1 MGNISRWLDVE
12 VGTDDVDLNTLPS
25 NLSLT
30 DLQNDN
36 EYKLLVGDLGRG
48 EEGPRLK
55 IFKGAMQISDIT
67 LPDLPLG
74 VESIYSSD
82 SSPRLA
88 PLIAV
93 AFSSCIYIYRNLKLY
108 YKYYLP
114 SLELNTSEMEIWKQ
128 LTDPVHHNEE
138 KVLALTDSLH
148 NMPQKILTSQSRNFL
163 ALTLE
168 QQLEFLESAELP
180 KKGTSEI
187 SCITTLKMNS
197 VDKYAMR
204 CLVVGTEDGELIV
217 LDPQT
222 FTQIHLVRLCT
233 VKKTPYQMVAT
244 GLYNVDYR
252 ITIATR
258 EKSVCLLK
266 REWKEGRLLFNT
278 DDHVV
283 AMETMTSDN
292 SIMVICM
299 DNTLACYSRKG
310 RKQWSILLEHRP
322 VAMTLLPIMHLG
334 VTLTAVALSSG
345 HVYMFEGKA
354 KRDTIFVRDVV
365 SVMKF
370 GQLGQEEHVFTIITT
385 TGNLMLKILKRTADF
400 NTEVTGVESCVGAT
414 VARPWLIPKKS
425 KLFLEQAMRER
436 ENAIPMHINFQHE
449 LNRLRLMSART
460 LLDAYEKSDN
470 FVGAGDME
478 PIRLSAEVEGLGPVF
493 RVTLIV
499 ENTSTEKAVIG
510 LAILFLV
517 HSTAYKVYNPYIK
530 VPLISPG
537 NQLKFPTKVEE
548 VFGENINPDIY
559 FRNVTGQAGEG
570 SLVKVLLLK
579 EGKSNPILAA
589 TVTMPPTDPMMIP
602 YEKIQ
607 ATSDF
612 NEDQNFGT
620 RN

>member
-1 MGNISRWLDVE
+1 MTWNN
-12 VGTDDVDLNTLPS
+12 TDSVAESLPLRQTGANERERES
-25 NLSLT
+25 STT
-30 DLQNDN
+30 DLLLRVHLYEFIHKDGSTFKLGYGNDTFGKLTKP
-36 EYKLLVGDLGRG
+36 YKKAMLSKQLLSIFYLMSSDY
-48 EEGPRLK
+48 RL

-74 VESIYSSD
+74 VESFT
-82 SSPRLA
+82 PVTPHRA

-197 VDKYAMR
+197 VDRYAMR

-222 FTQIHLVRLCT
+222 FTQIHL
-233 VKKTPYQMVAT
+233 
-244 GLYNVDYR
+244 
-252 ITIATR
+252 
-258 EKSVCLLK
+258 
-266 REWKEGRLLFNT
+266 
-278 DDHVV
+278 
-283 AMETMTSDN
+283 
-292 SIMVICM
+292 
-299 DNTLACYSRKG
+299 
-310 RKQWSILLEHRP
+310 
-322 VAMTLLPIMHLG
+322 
-334 VTLTAVALSSG
+334 
-345 HVYMFEGKA
+345 
-354 KRDTIFVRDVV
+354 
-365 SVMKF
+365 
-370 GQLGQEEHVFTIITT
+370 
-385 TGNLMLKILKRTADF
+385 
-400 NTEVTGVESCVGAT
+400 
-414 VARPWLIPKKS
+414 
-425 KLFLEQAMRER
+425 
-436 ENAIPMHINFQHE
+436 
-449 LNRLRLMSART
+449 
-460 LLDAYEKSDN
+460 
-470 FVGAGDME
+470 
-478 PIRLSAEVEGLGPVF
+478 VEGLGPVF

-517 HSTAYKVYNPYIK
+517 HSTVYKVYNPYIK
-530 VPLISPG
+530 
-537 NQLKFPTKVEE
+537 
-548 VFGENINPDIY
+548 
-559 FRNVTGQAGEG
+559 AGEG